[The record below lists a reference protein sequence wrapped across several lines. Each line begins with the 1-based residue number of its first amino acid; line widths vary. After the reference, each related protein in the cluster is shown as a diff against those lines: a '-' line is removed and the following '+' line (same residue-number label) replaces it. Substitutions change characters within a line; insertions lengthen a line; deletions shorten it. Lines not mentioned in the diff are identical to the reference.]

1 MTWSILEKLSARGIV
16 SGRPDPA
23 MRNLRVSLVVDDMDG
38 ERKRSLKDLLR
49 KLGRKRVS
57 DEALGRYDQALTHRS
72 YLCEQERI
80 PTEKDNERLEFL
92 GDRVLNLVTAEF
104 LYQSFPAPEGELTAR
119 MEWTK
124 NRNLASLVLSSGTGL
139 EELIRIGRGQEKT
152 PRIIAGAFEAFIA
165 AYYLDA
171 GLERTKKLIS
181 RFFPENLLD
190 FGITPNYKK
199 MLQEL
204 VQKRSQSIP
213 VYELESRRGA
223 AHQPL
228 YTYAVR
234 VGGAI
239 VGRGSGRTKRE
250 ATQDAARDA
259 LKQIGTCPEPSQGY
273 P

>member
-1 MTWSILEKLSARGIV
+1 M
-16 SGRPDPA
+16 
-23 MRNLRVSLVVDDMDG
+23 DD
-38 ERKRSLKDLLR
+38 ERKRSLKDLLT
-49 KLGRKRVS
+49 KLGRTRVS
-57 DEALGRYDQALTHRS
+57 DEALGWYDQALTHRS
-72 YLCEQERI
+72 YLCELERI
-80 PTEKDNERLEFL
+80 PSEKDNERLEFL

-104 LYQSFPAPEGELTAR
+104 LFQSFPAPEGELTAR

-124 NRNLASLVLSSGTGL
+124 NRNLASLVVSSGIGL
-139 EELIRIGRGQEKT
+139 EDLIRTGRGQEKT

-165 AYYLDA
+165 AFYLDA

-204 VQKRSQSIP
+204 IQKRSQSIP
-213 VYELESRRGA
+213 VYELELRGGA

-228 YTYAVR
+228 FTYVVR
-234 VGGAI
+234 VGGEI
-239 VGRGSGRTKRE
+239 IGRGSGRTKRE
-250 ATQDAARDA
+250 ATQDAACDA
-259 LKQIGTCPEPSQGY
+259 LQQIGACQDSSEAY